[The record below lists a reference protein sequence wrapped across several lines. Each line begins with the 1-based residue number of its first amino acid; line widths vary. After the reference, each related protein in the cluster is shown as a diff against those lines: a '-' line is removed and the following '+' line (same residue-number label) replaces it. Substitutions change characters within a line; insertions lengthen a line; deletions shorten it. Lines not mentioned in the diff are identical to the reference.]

1 MTPADLLTAARD
13 LLERPALAR
22 VGGWPRAVALLTRQA
37 LETALEEFWRTS
49 PATTRLCDCTM
60 KTQLTCMPA
69 YLEPRLAREVGYV
82 WAALS
87 SACHYHPYDLAPT
100 AAELS
105 GWIDA
110 VATLLASISG
120 KTPGSRTGTSAGS
133 LGACGTSGA
142 DADSGASSRD

>member
-1 MTPADLLTAARD
+1 VSSDCFDAPADQKTAR
-13 LLERPALAR
+13 LPRGILEGEPGDSGLC
-22 VGGWPRAVALLTRQA
+22 GCPR
-37 LETALEEFWRTS
+37 
-49 PATTRLCDCTM
+49 
-60 KTQLTCMPA
+60 KTQLICLPA

-110 VATLLASISG
+110 VATLLASITG
-120 KTPGSRTGTSAGS
+120 KTPGSRI
-133 LGACGTSGA
+133 GA
-142 DADSGASSRD
+142 

>member
-1 MTPADLLTAARD
+1 MTPADLLTTARD
-13 LLERPALAR
+13 LLERPALAS

-37 LETALEEFWRTS
+37 LETALDEFWKSS
-49 PATTRLCDCTM
+49 PSTAGLCGCVW
-60 KTQLTCMPA
+60 KTQLICLPT

-110 VATLLASISG
+110 VATLLASITG
-120 KTPGSRTGTSAGS
+120 KTPGSRTGA
-133 LGACGTSGA
+133 
-142 DADSGASSRD
+142 

>member
-1 MTPADLLTAARD
+1 MTPADLLIAARD
-13 LLERPALAR
+13 LLERPATAS

-37 LETALEEFWRTS
+37 LETALDEFWKSS
-49 PATTRLCDCTM
+49 PSTAGLCGCAR
-60 KTQLTCMPA
+60 KTQLICLPA
-69 YLEPRLAREVGYV
+69 YLDPRLAREAGYV

-87 SACHYHPYDLAPT
+87 SACHHHPYDLAPT

-110 VATLLASISG
+110 VATLLVGISG
-120 KTPGSRTGTSAGS
+120 KTSGSRTGTSARS

-142 DADSGASSRD
+142 DADSGASSRN